1 MAPGVW
7 HDRAHRGSGRLSQSL
22 ESIMKLT
29 RVIALACFMAPS
41 TFHGAYAAC
50 ASDDPAAVAKSFHD
64 KHAEFSSEN
73 PAKIKTIITPRLFD
87 ALDREYKC
95 AQGDVCAIEADP
107 WTDAQDG
114 EMGKPV
120 EFATVSN
127 SGTEAAV
134 SMTYPFML
142 GKAHREQKQATILLQ
157 RKSAT
162 ECWVISDLKGPRGES
177 LLENVEAW
185 HKKYGNGS

>member
-1 MAPGVW
+1 MRW
-7 HDRAHRGSGRLSQSL
+7 CRRQ
-22 ESIMKLT
+22 LT
-29 RVIALACFMAPS
+29 TPS
-41 TFHGAYAAC
+41 KR
-50 ASDDPAAVAKSFHD
+50 PAAVAKSFHD

-73 PAKIKTIITPRLFD
+73 PAKIKAIVSPRLFD

-120 EFATVSN
+120 EYATVSN
-127 SGTEAAV
+127 SGTEASV
-134 SMTYPFML
+134 SVTYPFVL
-142 GKAHREQKQATILLQ
+142 DKTHRKQKRATLLLQ
-157 RKSAT
+157 RRSAT
-162 ECWVISDLKGPRGES
+162 ECWLISDLKGPRGES
-177 LLENVEAW
+177 LLQNVETW

>member
-1 MAPGVW
+1 
-7 HDRAHRGSGRLSQSL
+7 
-22 ESIMKLT
+22 MKCA
-29 RVIALACFMAPS
+29 RVIALVCFMTPS
-41 TFHGAYAAC
+41 IFHGAYAAC

-64 KHAEFSSEN
+64 KHAEFSSED
-73 PAKIKTIITPRLFD
+73 PAKIKTIITPRFFD

-127 SGTEAAV
+127 SGTEATI
-134 SMTYPFML
+134 SMTFPFIL
-142 GKAHREQKQATILLQ
+142 DKANHEQKHATILLQ

-162 ECWVISDLKGPRGES
+162 ECWLIGDLKGPRGES
-177 LLENVEAW
+177 LLQNVEAW
-185 HKKYGNGS
+185 HKQYGNGS